1 MLYRE
6 PEVSRML
13 AREHHERL
21 AKEARR
27 RRRAV
32 EQARPEPVGAA
43 SVLSRWV
50 WRWRMRRAPAYW
62 T

>member
-21 AKEARR
+21 TQEARR
-27 RRRAV
+27 PRAG
-32 EQARPEPVGAA
+32 EQARPKPVGAA